1 VNISLGMENCNEIPV
16 LTALQNS
23 SKKLS
28 ITAQVIK
35 QLGIVVL
42 VVDKPLLHFA
52 NIFIE

>member
-1 VNISLGMENCNEIPV
+1 VDIFLGMQNCNDILV
-16 LTALQNS
+16 LTTLQNS